1 MQIAFGML
9 NIPPEVFWD
18 MSFAELNHAF
28 LGYQEKISGGNKA
41 GPLNR
46 TRLNELMELY
56 PD

>member
-9 NIPPEVFWD
+9 NITPEVFWD